1 MTFLEDRDLEDVP
14 NIPEYYKGKTIF
26 ITGGSGF
33 MGKVLIEKLLYS
45 CTDLDRIYLLLRT
58 KKNVTPEERLSVIYR
73 SNCFDRLRK
82 EKPGVFQSKVF
93 FIAGDIMETGL
104 GISDEDRTLIVNRT
118 HIIFHA
124 AASVRFDDSLKTA
137 TKLNLLGT
145 KEVIELATEVRNLEC
160 LIHVSTA
167 YSNTNRDPI
176 EEVIYPPHID
186 WREMLQVCQ
195 ELDDHTLQVLTPKYI
210 GELPNTYVFT
220 KQLAEHVVYEYKGKL
235 PVVII
240 RPSIVISSYEDPFP
254 GWIDNYNGPTGIL
267 VGCGKGILRTLYSS
281 PDMILDYV
289 PVDFTIR
296 SCIVASWI
304 RGTKALSPTDD
315 IPIYNSCAGKLKNIT
330 LQELVDI
337 GKEIVEAIPLD
348 NMIWTYHVTVTKSLF
363 MFNIY
368 VMALHTIPA
377 IFVDLLLTIFGK
389 KPMLLKI
396 QRRVYV
402 SNLALQ
408 YFLIQQWTFS
418 NTNLIYL
425 RSKIK
430 EEDRKEFYYEIE
442 KIDKYEFF
450 KKSCAAGRKYLLK
463 EKDENLPKARIHHQ
477 RIRFLDKLLKF
488 IFYGLI
494 FWWLINTNFI
504 KNLFMS

>member
-1 MTFLEDRDLEDVP
+1 
-14 NIPEYYKGKTIF
+14 
-26 ITGGSGF
+26 
-33 MGKVLIEKLLYS
+33 
-45 CTDLDRIYLLLRT
+45 
-58 KKNVTPEERLSVIYR
+58 
-73 SNCFDRLRK
+73 
-82 EKPGVFQSKVF
+82 
-93 FIAGDIMETGL
+93 
-104 GISDEDRTLIVNRT
+104 
-118 HIIFHA
+118 
-124 AASVRFDDSLKTA
+124 
-137 TKLNLLGT
+137 
-145 KEVIELATEVRNLEC
+145 
-160 LIHVSTA
+160 
-167 YSNTNRDPI
+167 
-176 EEVIYPPHID
+176 
-186 WREMLQVCQ
+186 
-195 ELDDHTLQVLTPKYI
+195 
-210 GELPNTYVFT
+210 
-220 KQLAEHVVYEYKGKL
+220 
-235 PVVII
+235 
-240 RPSIVISSYEDPFP
+240 
-254 GWIDNYNGPTGIL
+254 
-267 VGCGKGILRTLYSS
+267 
-281 PDMILDYV
+281 
-289 PVDFTIR
+289 
-296 SCIVASWI
+296 
-304 RGTKALSPTDD
+304 
-315 IPIYNSCAGKLKNIT
+315 
-330 LQELVDI
+330 
-337 GKEIVEAIPLD
+337 
-348 NMIWTYHVTVTKSLF
+348 MIWTYHVTVTKSLF

-430 EEDRKEFYYEIE
+430 EEDREEFYYEIE

-504 KNLFMS
+504 KNLFVS